1 MNGMWCLNETE
12 RKEAEGTLRLAKRLG
27 FIEEAG
33 LEALEERR
41 KRKNEEIQDKL
52 KKGETVY
59 GLVSYSAP
67 SYLQYE
73 LTRFRLDF
81 VSGQASDYVYREI
94 TEKEKEK
101 FYQENQDLFIRY
113 LGDTFPYEDVRDI
126 IEKRIREEEYH
137 ELIKDLL
144 CQRAEGK

>member
-1 MNGMWCLNETE
+1 MNCMWCLNETE
-12 RKEAEGTLRLAKRLG
+12 LKEAKGVLLLAERLG

-33 LEALEERR
+33 LDALEERR
-41 KRKNEEIQDKL
+41 KRKNIEIQDKL

-59 GLVSYSAP
+59 GLVSYNGP

-81 VSGQASDYVYREI
+81 VSGKASGYVYREI
-94 TEKEKEK
+94 TEKEKED
-101 FYQENQDLFIRY
+101 FYRENQDLFVRY
-113 LGDTFPYEDVRDI
+113 LGDVFPYEDVKDI

-137 ELIKDLL
+137 GLIKDLL
-144 CQRAEGK
+144 C